1 MLLPLQ
7 ITFRGMEPSEAIAA
21 DIRQRAAKLDEFY
34 DRVTSCRVVV
44 EVPHR
49 HHHHGKLYHVRVEV
63 IVPGRE
69 LVVSRAPGEHHAH
82 EDAHVAIRDA
92 IDAVA
97 RQLADY
103 VRERR
108 GQTKHH
114 EPPPGSSED

>member
-7 ITFRGMEPSEAIAA
+7 ITFRGMAPSDAIAE
-21 DIRQRAAKLDEFY
+21 DIRERAAKLDEFY

-49 HHHHGKLYHVRVEV
+49 HHHQGKLFHVRVEV
-63 IVPGRE
+63 VVPGRE
-69 LVVSRAPGEHHAH
+69 LVVSRAPEEHHAH
-82 EDAHVAIRDA
+82 EDVHVAIRDA
-92 IDAVA
+92 IDAAA

-114 EPPPGSSED
+114 EPRPPRS